1 MKEFIRIRNFG
12 PIKEAEIN
20 PIQPFTLFIGP
31 SASGKSTLLKVVA
44 LFRYLFKMQNIR
56 SYLKHAQITKS
67 PFRFRIDSNLRNCG
81 LEQMVTSDT
90 LVEYGVTI
98 DGQEY
103 AIKYAGKKLHTCD
116 NLPVEALS
124 FYKVSFISEN
134 RTILTKLAK
143 NVQGRDLGFYFNETY
158 GDFDEATNVVK
169 QLNLDYLNFK
179 FDVRT
184 TGNNSKKKYFITPE
198 DQTYKPVELKNASSG
213 LQSSTPLMVIAHYF
227 AKKFSFHDAFWRS
240 VLSYLFATDQLT
252 KFQAQKELIDMDK
265 YIHMHI
271 EEPELS
277 LFPSAQRRLIDS
289 LVKECFR
296 EPGNDRQ
303 LSLMIATHSPYI
315 LNYLNVLLRAY
326 KERDKNES
334 KLVYLNPDKVAVFH
348 VSKGHITCLNSK
360 TISGEPVIDAY
371 VLTEEMAEI
380 ARLYKKLE

>member
-1 MKEFIRIRNFG
+1 MQEFIRIRNFG
-12 PIKEAEIN
+12 PLKEVEID

-44 LFRYLFKMQNIR
+44 LFRYLFKMKNIR

-90 LVEYGVTI
+90 LVEYGFKFE
-98 DGQEY
+98 GREY
-103 AIKYAGKKLHTCD
+103 AIKYAGKQLKLGED
-116 NLPVEALS
+116 LPINFLS

-134 RTILTKLAK
+134 RTILTKLSN
-143 NVQGRDLGFYFNETY
+143 NVRGRDLGFYFNETY
-158 GDFDEATNVVK
+158 GDFDEATDVVQ
-169 QLNLDYLNFK
+169 QLNLDYLDFK
-179 FDVRT
+179 FDVRK
-184 TGNNSKKKYFITPE
+184 GNNGKKKYFITPA
-198 DQTYKPVELKNASSG
+198 DQTYKSVELKNASSG

-227 AKKFSFHDAFWRS
+227 AKNFSFQDAFLRS
-240 VLSYLFATDQLT
+240 VLSYLFESGQLT
-252 KFQAQKELIDMDK
+252 KFQPQIELKDMEK

-277 LFPSAQRRLIDS
+277 LYPPAQRGLIES

-296 EPGNDRQ
+296 EPGKDRQ

-326 KERDKNES
+326 QKKDEGH
-334 KLVYLNPDKVAVFH
+334 VYLNPDKVAVFH
-348 VSKGHITCLNSK
+348 VSEGRIICLNS
-360 TISGEPVIDAY
+360 TTASGESVIDAY

-380 ARLYKKLE
+380 ARLYKELE